1 MRALHAG
8 LLALGGHDAAGRR
21 VLWLTVAAVFVAA
34 VAALVAGYRRLA
46 RKVELERAERI
57 LAEDWDERAGRRP
70 TAP

>member
-1 MRALHAG
+1 MRALDAA
-8 LLALGGHDAAGRR
+8 LAQLGGHDAAGRR

-46 RKVELERAERI
+46 RKVELERAEKL
-57 LAEDWDERAGRRP
+57 LAEDWDERARRKP